1 MNILSNKIIKVC
13 LAILGGMSVVFYIF
27 SPILIATLWLNISG
41 LNVWSHFLFGVGLL
55 ATLFRA
61 IKVGFLNKE

>member
-41 LNVWSHFLFGVGLL
+41 LNVWSYFLFGVGLL